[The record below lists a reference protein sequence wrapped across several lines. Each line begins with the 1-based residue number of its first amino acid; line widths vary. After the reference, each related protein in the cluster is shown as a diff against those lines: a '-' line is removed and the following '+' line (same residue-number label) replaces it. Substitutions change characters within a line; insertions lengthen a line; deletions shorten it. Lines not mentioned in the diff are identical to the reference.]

1 MSSLL
6 RKKKIEQEEISW
18 CQLVLFNNES
28 LMLMVSTYKH
38 S

>member
-6 RKKKIEQEEISW
+6 RKKIKQEEISW
-18 CQLVLFNNES
+18 CQLVSFNNES

-38 S
+38 G